1 MGNYV
6 MEIYTWM
13 VWEPGKGMD
22 QFCLEMLTGLQ
33 IKIIIKLIIEKRVE
47 FTKQKIGKEYC
58 KQEDEHV
65 QSFGGF

>member
-1 MGNYV
+1 M
-6 MEIYTWM
+6 
-13 VWEPGKGMD
+13 
-22 QFCLEMLTGLQ
+22 GLQ